1 MHSPATRPTSS
12 RSPRRAALLLGLL
25 LLLGGASRGD
35 TPKRPPLA
43 EKYRQWLELVEYIIT
58 PDERRIFTDLDNDRD
73 REAFINIFW
82 NQRDPSRGTP
92 ANEFKDEHIRRFT
105 YVNRYFGF
113 SSPLPGWKTDRG
125 RIYILLGPPVS
136 RDEVFNSYLYPI
148 EIWDYYG
155 EPGKGLPTMFNVV
168 FYRKGNAGDFKL
180 YIPAVDGPDQL
191 LITGVGEFRSTDYQA
206 IVKKLNEIKPEVAD
220 IALSLI
226 PGEKTTNFSPS
237 MRDLTLMAK
246 ISDLPKQNINT
257 TYANQFQRFK
267 AYVNVENSADYL
279 GSRREV
285 LLLRDPVSRLNFL
298 HFAIW
303 PERISVDFSQDTKKY
318 TCSYKM
324 AVDLRRGETIVFQQ
338 TKTLPFAYDQ
348 AGMEKTLADG
358 LVLADMIP
366 VIAGDFELT
375 VLVQNSVN
383 NEFATFSERVRVPE
397 EGKAAVF
404 GPLVSYRVQAGAR
417 AVFSAF
423 ATRNL
428 QASPDPQRTFGEK
441 EPLQALLGAD
451 YGAAGA
457 GALPEVEL
465 TNVPAAG
472 AAPVSRRLQPLSSGG
487 ARVQTY
493 SVDLGVLPPG
503 YYRLRAVLRD
513 AKGGEIAG
521 DETNFTVSRLP
532 AVSHPA
538 VAAPSVPLARE
549 YAFQAMLAAQYEAS
563 GRPNDAERAYD
574 QALRQGGDNL
584 PLRVAFAR
592 FLLAQAKPERALEVS
607 APLPELGAHAFDRF
621 ALRGKALY
629 RLGRWQEAV
638 DELLRA
644 NALYDSDISV
654 LNALGLSLLRLG
666 NPQEARKALAASL
679 KIKAA
684 QPDIDAVLKQME
696 AP

>member
-1 MHSPATRPTSS
+1 MHSPATRPMFHRS
-12 RSPRRAALLLGLL
+12 RRRAALLLGLF

-35 TPKRPPLA
+35 APKRPPLA

-58 PDERRIFTDLDNDRD
+58 PDERRIFIDLDNDRD

-92 ANEFKDEHIRRFT
+92 ANEFKDEHVRRFE

-136 RDEVFNSYLYPI
+136 RDEVFSSYLYPI

-155 EPGKGLPTMFNVV
+155 EPGKGMPTMFNVV

-285 LLLRDPVSRLNFL
+285 LLLRDPVSRLTFL

-303 PERISVDFSQDTKKY
+303 PERISVDFSPDTKQY
-318 TCSYKM
+318 ACSYKM
-324 AVDLRRGETIVFQQ
+324 AVDLRRGEAIVFQQ

-383 NEFATFSERVRVPE
+383 NEFATFSERVRVP
-397 EGKAAVF
+397 GDGQAAVF

-451 YGAAGA
+451 FGAAPGGA
-457 GALPEVEL
+457 PPEVEL
-465 TNVPAAG
+465 TSVPAAG
-472 AAPVSRRLQPLSSGG
+472 AAPVSRRLQPRSSGG
-487 ARVQTY
+487 DRVQTY
-493 SVDLGVLPPG
+493 HVELGALPPG

-513 AKGGEIAG
+513 ARGGEIAG

-538 VAAPSVPLARE
+538 VAAPSVPAARE
-549 YAFQAMLAAQYEAS
+549 YAFRAMLAAQYEAS
-563 GRPNDAERAYD
+563 GRPDDAEREYD
-574 QALRQGGDNL
+574 EALRQGGDNL

-607 APLPELGAHAFDRF
+607 APLPEQGAHAFDRF

-654 LNALGLSLLRLG
+654 LNGLGLSLLRLG

-679 KIKAA
+679 KIKAE
-684 QPDIDAVLKQME
+684 QPDIAAVLRQTE

>member
-1 MHSPATRPTSS
+1 MPSPATRTM
-12 RSPRRAALLLGLL
+12 RHRAPRRAALLLGLL
-25 LLLGGASRGD
+25 LLLGGAARGD
-35 TPKRPPLA
+35 APKRPPLA
-43 EKYRQWLELVEYIIT
+43 EKYRLWLELVEYIIT
-58 PDERRIFTDLDNDRD
+58 PDERRIFIDLDNDRD
-73 REAFINIFW
+73 REAFISIFW

-92 ANEFKDEHIRRFT
+92 ANEFKDEHVRRFQ
-105 YVNRYFGF
+105 YANRYFGY

-125 RIYILLGPPVS
+125 RIYILLGPPVN

-191 LITGVGEFRSTDYQA
+191 LITGVGEFSSTDYKS

-246 ISDLPKQNINT
+246 ISDLPMQNINT

-267 AYVNVENSADYL
+267 TYVNVENSADYL

-303 PERISVDFSQDTKKY
+303 PERISVDFSEDTKKY

-324 AVDLRRGETIVFQQ
+324 AVDLRRGETILFQQ

-397 EGKAAVF
+397 EGQAAVF
-404 GPLVSYRVQAGAR
+404 GPLVTYRVQAGAR

-428 QASPDPQRTFGEK
+428 QASPDPQHTFGEK

-451 YGAAGA
+451 FGAAGA
-457 GALPEVEL
+457 GAPPEVEL
-465 TNVPAAG
+465 TSVPAAG
-472 AAPVSRRLQPLSSGG
+472 AAPVSRRLPPLSSGG

-493 SVDLGVLPPG
+493 SVDLGALPAG

-513 AKGGEIAG
+513 ARGGEIAG

-538 VAAPSVPLARE
+538 VAAPSVPAARE
-549 YAFQAMLAAQYEAS
+549 YAFRAMLAAQYEAS
-563 GRPNDAERAYD
+563 GRPGDAERSYD
-574 QALRQGGDNL
+574 EALRQGGDNL

-684 QPDIDAVLKQME
+684 QPDIAAVLKQTE